1 MKELTEEQ
9 KKLAVQMSNDI
20 QEEVEAGLK
29 AEEAGVEMTPIAVK
43 PNALVD
49 GIVEWG
55 KVIDLDNVPD
65 KAVLLIKVNVD
76 DPQYAHHFQM
86 GVVKHVL
93 EPRFEKLKDKKV
105 TVLFLG
111 SQDSIDIL
119 TEKDM
124 EKSGWIKKDQSRII
138 TL

>member
-9 KKLAVQMSNDI
+9 KKLADQMSTDI
-20 QEEVEAGLK
+20 QDEVEAGLR
-29 AEEAGVEMTPIAVK
+29 AEEAGTELVPLAVK

-49 GIVEWG
+49 GILEWG

-65 KAVLLIKVNVD
+65 KAVLLIKVNVS

-105 TVLFLG
+105 TVLFMG
-111 SQDSIDIL
+111 SEDSIDIL
-119 TEKDM
+119 TEEDM
-124 EKSGWIKKDQSRII
+124 AKSGWEKKEKSRII